1 MTRPY
6 GPARAALRCMA
17 GLVLVAGVA
26 TTQVEAATVTYV
38 VDRKVDVGTI
48 TGTIVTN
55 GKIGSLAVADV
66 VDWNLKID
74 ADGDPAT
81 SGQLLGP
88 LSGGNSTLVV
98 GGPQL
103 TATATGLF
111 FDFGAGMMNVFQFYT
126 PDYSVVWQL
135 QAGMPFQ
142 DELIRES
149 LYPLVQAYAFRG
161 NVTVQLGSAVRVD
174 TTPPTIS
181 GASADPSVLWPPNHK
196 MIDVT
201 VDYDATDDSGTVECT
216 LGPIICNETRD
227 PAVSVVLDKN
237 HVELRSER
245 TGSGIGRI
253 YVIPITCVDPSGNKS
268 TKRVLVTVPHDQR

>member
-1 MTRPY
+1 MTRRN
-6 GPARAALRCMA
+6 GAVSLALRFVA
-17 GLVLVAGVA
+17 VAAVAGVA
-26 TTQVEAATVTYV
+26 TTHAKAATVTYV

-66 VDWNLKID
+66 IDWDLKID
-74 ADGDPAT
+74 ADGNPAT

-88 LSGGNSTLVV
+88 MSGGNSTLRV

-126 PDYSVVWQL
+126 PDFSVVWQL

-149 LYPLVQAYAFRG
+149 LSPVVQAYAFRG
-161 NVTVQLGSAVRVD
+161 NVTEQIGSADRAD
-174 TTPPTIS
+174 TMPPTIS
-181 GASADPSVLWPPNHK
+181 DTSADPSVLWPPNHK
-196 MIDVT
+196 MVGIT
-201 VDYDATDDSGTVECT
+201 VDYDATDDSGSLDCT
-216 LGPIICNETRD
+216 LGPIVCNETLD
-227 PAVSVVLDKN
+227 PAAWRVLDKN
-237 HVELRSER
+237 HVEVKSER
-245 TGSGIGRI
+245 TGRGIGRI

-268 TKRVLVTVPHDQR
+268 TKPVLVTVPHDQR